1 MPIGLENQRDIA
13 RFLDILRCPQSQQ
26 ALSLEGDS
34 LVSASGD
41 HRYRV
46 NAAGIPLFASEFLSP
61 EAKIQWDHYNKIAG
75 AYTANLEYPHTR
87 EYLSYLN
94 RVTLA
99 ALSDEPL
106 GTVAE
111 LCCGRG
117 EAPSLFGDRIRRY
130 VGVDVSE
137 TMLQYA
143 IAQHTFTDGIF
154 IQGDATNVPVAAES
168 VDTVI
173 MLGGVHHVPDRYRL
187 FTEIARILKPG
198 GVFLY

>member
-1 MPIGLENQRDIA
+1 MPSTLENQHDIA
-13 RFLDILRCPQSQQ
+13 RFLDLLRCPQSQQ
-26 ALSLEGDS
+26 ALSLESDS
-34 LVSASGD
+34 LVSASGN

-46 NAAGIPLFASEFLSP
+46 NAAGIPLFAAEFLSA
-61 EAKIQWDHYNKIAG
+61 EAKIQRHHYDRIAA
-75 AYTANLEYPHTR
+75 AYMANLEYPHTR
-87 EYLSYLN
+87 EYLSYLD

-99 ALSDEPL
+99 ASSDQPL

-137 TMLQYA
+137 NMLQAA
-143 IAQHTFTDGIF
+143 IAQHTLTDGIF
-154 IQGDATNVPVAAES
+154 IQGDATNVPLAAES

-173 MLGGVHHVPDRYRL
+173 IDR
-187 FTEIARILKPG
+187 KS
-198 GVFLY
+198 VV